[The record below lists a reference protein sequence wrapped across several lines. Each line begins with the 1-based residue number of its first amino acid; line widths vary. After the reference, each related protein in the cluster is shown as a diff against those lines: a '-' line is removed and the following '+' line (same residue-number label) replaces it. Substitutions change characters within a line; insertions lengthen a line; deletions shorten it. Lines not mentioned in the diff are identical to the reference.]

1 MVYSQVANENKLS
14 TGILLNCLH
23 VVQEIGL
30 KNRQSL
36 IISSCAYL
44 SIYLVLYWEPKTNKE
59 MTQLKKWMGFRK
71 KILNI

>member
-44 SIYLVLYWEPKTNKE
+44 SI
-59 MTQLKKWMGFRK
+59 
-71 KILNI
+71 